1 MLCSCGH
8 SLLPSTH
15 APVGFEGTR
24 PHGVPPTS
32 GSSCTA
38 SFPFSSS
45 QLWRVSALGPGL
57 PLRLSPHSALRGS
70 HPVRG
75 FKCHRRADCPLGLR
89 PPGPPPCS
97 HRFLVLVGGSVAR
110 TSHRRLRHSRPKGES
125 LPRSERL
132 LGPTASNQFSRLKV
146 GGHPWFRCF
155 LPLLPPPPH
164 LMTHQLI
171 LPSAVLTD
179 VSAPSTS
186 LGLSYHCHLRGEH
199 LKPCPP
205 HLCSGDLGI
214 FHWKSRFALDAA
226 SVGLLQGKP
235 D

>member
-38 SFPFSSS
+38 SSPFSSS

-89 PPGPPPCS
+89 PPCRA
-97 HRFLVLVGGSVAR
+97 H
-110 TSHRRLRHSRPKGES
+110 
-125 LPRSERL
+125 
-132 LGPTASNQFSRLKV
+132 TASSSS
-146 GGHPWFRCF
+146 
-155 LPLLPPPPH
+155 
-164 LMTHQLI
+164 
-171 LPSAVLTD
+171 SAASPGRGRRTG
-179 VSAPSTS
+179 VSATADPKANSFPDLSVSLSPLHLTS
-186 LGLSYHCHLRGEH
+186 SQ
-199 LKPCPP
+199 
-205 HLCSGDLGI
+205 D
-214 FHWKSRFALDAA
+214 
-226 SVGLLQGKP
+226 
-235 D
+235 